1 MDLGG
6 SVVMDAGAS
15 ELGLLGGGSSRLLKH
30 GRGPNAAGGDD
41 DVWGGGRAKQ
51 PRTGTAPVVAGDV
64 AAATKAAAAPF
75 LLGSCSP
82 GHGGEQM
89 LSFSS
94 AAAAAAASCASST
107 AAADGGGAMP
117 LYYGTPA
124 SCSGEREHGDGVP
137 VLLLVVAVP
146 LAAAKLTF
154 FSRCLL
160 IGFW

>member
-1 MDLGG
+1 MVMEAGG
-6 SVVMDAGAS
+6 GAS
-15 ELGLLGGGSSRLLKH
+15 ELGLLGAGSGRLLKH
-30 GRGPNAAGGDD
+30 GRGDAAGGEDHGW
-41 DVWGGGRAKQ
+41 VVVVGGGGRAKQ
-51 PRTGTAPVVAGDV
+51 ARTASVGTGD
-64 AAATKAAAAPF
+64 AAATAAVPF
-75 LLGSCSP
+75 LLGSCGGP
-82 GHGGEQM
+82 GHGGERM

-94 AAAAAAASCASST
+94 AAAAAP
-107 AAADGGGAMP
+107 DDGGAMPP